1 MDFHGNI
8 NLQQNKMQRMVVQSE
23 SNFPET
29 PLVGRVVFKDQKL
42 YMCVAINNTIPV
54 WLPLTNKIDTFVHT
68 EAVAATTWT
77 VTHNLNTTIPLLQV
91 YNAAGEMLIPDSVT
105 PLSNN
110 EMTVTFNTA
119 MAGTA
124 IVLFG
129 ELMPASGVGLLEP
142 GIPAWIVDVSN
153 ITYNSEFFYIGGQ
166 DANSTGVAFNDTGLR
181 MYMVGTSDDVHQYD
195 LSVAYDVTTATYNSE
210 LFYVHNQER
219 NPTDVI
225 FNPGG
230 TKMFICGTYALIRFH
245 EYDLLTPFD
254 VTSAVYN
261 NVRLTVSGQDNSPA
275 GIVFNDDGTQ
285 LFMVGEQYKHV
296 YQYNLGSPYDF
307 STISYSGTSFSVA
320 SETLIPRGIQFN
332 NTGTQM
338 FIVSDSVYQYT
349 LTVPFDITTAAYDS
363 TSYDLSNEDFD
374 PHGIVFKPDNG
385 DTMWIIGAGSDQ
397 VYQYNTNI

>member
-29 PLVGRVVFKDQKL
+29 PLVGRVVFKDQKF

-285 LFMVGEQYKHV
+285 LFMVGE
-296 YQYNLGSPYDF
+296 N
-307 STISYSGTSFSVA
+307 IS
-320 SETLIPRGIQFN
+320 
-332 NTGTQM
+332 M
-338 FIVSDSVYQYT
+338 FI
-349 LTVPFDITTAAYDS
+349 
-363 TSYDLSNEDFD
+363 N
-374 PHGIVFKPDNG
+374 
-385 DTMWIIGAGSDQ
+385 II
-397 VYQYNTNI
+397 